1 MTIEKASAYMR
12 ETAGERENFLT
23 QLSVEGVRDAR
34 LDCVAGN
41 GLMSEVGGG
50 FESDGE
56 K

>member
-1 MTIEKASAYMR
+1 MR
-12 ETAGERENFLT
+12 ETADERADFLT
-23 QLSVEGVRDAR
+23 QLTLEGVRDAR

-50 FESDGE
+50 FERDGE